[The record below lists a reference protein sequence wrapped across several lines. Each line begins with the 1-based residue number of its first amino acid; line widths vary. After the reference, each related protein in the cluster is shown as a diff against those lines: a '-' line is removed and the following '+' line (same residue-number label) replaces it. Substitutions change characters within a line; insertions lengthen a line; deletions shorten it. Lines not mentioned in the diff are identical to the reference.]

1 MIFDFSLKTGT
12 TFQQSYSPN
21 DDVNIAANFNVRLSL
36 SSDFISGINYSR
48 LSINGQTLAEQKAS
62 IYDINEV
69 PANYLNSGDYYF
81 RTGETYKTVSFNQN
95 LDANALGAY
104 SFIYN
109 IKDDHREIPVGTG
122 ASAATKNSVIAT
134 QLAARY
140 PDRTGSFAAMNSFDY
155 FLNGQKIYSGI
166 SGSYHISGA
175 GFNFSLLDSIDGKV
189 FAIPKNTGIHNITG
203 SIPDIFGTGFVERT
217 VFAYVNGLCLHPDNW
232 LELHT
237 GVTLIETG
245 IQAYIFDAAANTE
258 QLLL

>member
-1 MIFDFSLKTGT
+1 MIFDFSLKTGII
-12 TFQQSYSPN
+12 FLQSYSPN
-21 DDVNIAANFNVRLSL
+21 DDTNIAANYGGSLSL
-36 SSDFISGINYSR
+36 SSNFVSGINYSR

-62 IYDINEV
+62 IYDIEEV
-69 PANYLNSGDYYF
+69 PPNYLNSGDYYF
-81 RTGETYKTVSFNQN
+81 RTGDTYKTVSFNQN

-122 ASAATKNSVIAT
+122 VSAATKNSVIAT

-140 PDRTGSFAAMNSFDY
+140 PDRTGSFASMDSFDY
-155 FLNGQKIYSGI
+155 FLNGQKIYSGV

-175 GFNFSLLDSIDGKV
+175 GFNFSVLEEIDGKV
-189 FAIPKNTGIHNITG
+189 FAIPKNTGIHSITG
-203 SIPDIFGTGFVERT
+203 GEPDVFGTGFVEKT
-217 VFAYVNGLCLHPDNW
+217 VFAYANGLFLHPDNW

-245 IQAYIFDAAANTE
+245 IQASLFDEAVE
-258 QLLL
+258 IESFSL